1 VASLYKLFESID
13 VPLTKL
19 DGALRHYVFV
29 CQSGRCLFLVR
40 CPKILPRSQFRE
52 DLATRTMS
60 VLTFGFIPTHIAIL
74 LLALWECLIGLGLIL
89 GAFMRATLLLLWL
102 QMLGTI
108 TPIFFFPQEVFARI
122 PIDVRWHGYDYDEL
136 INR

>member
-1 VASLYKLFESID
+1 VASLYKLFESVD

-19 DGALRHYVFV
+19 DGALWHYVFA

-40 CPKILPRSQFRE
+40 CPKILPRSQFRRR
-52 DLATRTMS
+52 LGNSYMS

-74 LLALWECLIGLGLIL
+74 LLALC
-89 GAFMRATLLLLWL
+89 
-102 QMLGTI
+102 
-108 TPIFFFPQEVFARI
+108 
-122 PIDVRWHGYDYDEL
+122 EL